1 MAQVIDLEGL
11 PDPVAEAIVETVT
24 QLKKRYRLKSV
35 ETKPAK
41 DLPSRLGKV
50 IGTIRRVDIYGE
62 R

>member
-1 MAQVIDLEGL
+1 M
-11 PDPVAEAIVETVT
+11 AEAIVETVT